1 MITRNCKR
9 EKFSATHHMSFL
21 IWSFEGRGIGG
32 TDAEKKS
39 DEILLVQSRDPTQAV
54 HLANQNNSTVL
65 CPVLINRGI
74 GLNRKSH
81 DAVR

>member
-39 DEILLVQSRDPTQAV
+39 DEILLVQSRDPTQAPRI
-54 HLANQNNSTVL
+54 A
-65 CPVLINRGI
+65 IEKKE
-74 GLNRKSH
+74 KSR
-81 DAVR
+81 APLGVVC